1 MFPIFKKII
10 SKLKIQQ
17 RVFLFFSG
25 SGGAI
30 VGLLPDPSRFEELR
44 KAYEGE
50 GFVVTRVRPNIPG
63 GEDSKNTVDEE
74 EVAMAKH
81 SSSSSNT
88 SDVKESCNNS
98 NSASVKEA
106 SSSSNSSPVK
116 GSNNNSSSSSSKGTI
131 PEGERL
137 R

>member
-1 MFPIFKKII
+1 MF
-10 SKLKIQQ
+10 
-17 RVFLFFSG
+17 FFSG

-74 EVAMAKH
+74 ESAMAN
-81 SSSSSNT
+81 SSSNT
-88 SDVKESCNNS
+88 SDVKESDSSSS
-98 NSASVKEA
+98 NSAAVKEA

-116 GSNNNSSSSSSKGTI
+116 GSDSNSNNSSSNGTI